1 MDLSQFYESGKP
13 IQQVVFHKTVSR
25 ITINIL
31 PDGRKRKKNQLLC
44 NYILV
49 INLKKNL
56 SAIIIII
63 KKSILIFNCNDFIKK

>member
-49 INLKKNL
+49 INLKKTCQL
-56 SAIIIII
+56 
-63 KKSILIFNCNDFIKK
+63 